1 MSSSKNE
8 RLLNLLICLLSTK
21 QFISAERIR
30 RAVTAYGKDMSERGT
45 ASFQRMFERD
55 KDELRELGVEIE
67 TGRNGWGD
75 DTEGYRIAGGD
86 AKLPDIKLTPSESTA
101 VGIATELWKGAQF
114 ESASR
119 GALLKLKAAGLT
131 MDREALGHIEPH
143 MRADDAS
150 FDAVLSAVEK
160 RTEIEFTYRG
170 SSDAQPAVRRLQPWG
185 LASWKFRWYVVGFD
199 LDRKKERIFRL
210 SRIEGAVNAT
220 GKPAAFDRPDDL
232 DLHKSID
239 FYTPTADQVATVRIH
254 RGDAVG
260 LRRLTEGVAQPT
272 APDLIA
278 VRYDDLRRLATLVA
292 TYGDDVEVLEPPEA
306 RQATIERLTALS
318 EWSDARLTAR
328 NGGRS

>member
-30 RAVTAYGKDMSERGT
+30 RAVTAYGKDMSARGT

-86 AKLPDIKLTPSESTA
+86 AKLPDINLTPSESTA

-150 FDAVLSAVEK
+150 FDAILSAVEK
-160 RTEIEFTYRG
+160 RTEIEFAYRG

-199 LDRKKERIFRL
+199 LDRDKERIFRL
-210 SRIEGAVNAT
+210 SRIEGAVKAT
-220 GKPAAFDRPDDL
+220 SKSSAFDRPEDL

-260 LRRLTEGVAQPT
+260 LRRLTEGVEQPT
-272 APDLIA
+272 GPGLIA
-278 VRYDDLRRLATLVA
+278 VRYDDPRRLATLVT
-292 TYGDDVEVLEPPEA
+292 TYGDDVEVLAPPEA
-306 RQATIERLTALS
+306 RQATIDRLTALA
-318 EWSDARLTAR
+318 EWSDAPLTVR